1 MKKFRL
7 PAHIKYLITVYLS
20 GIALF
25 TLFRVLLFLTNLKQ
39 LNALPANKG
48 SLILQAFLMGFRFD
62 TVISA
67 CILSIPLAL
76 LSIAALF
83 RFSLRLL
90 SRIITFYIGLL
101 YTAAFLVCAIDIPYY
116 KFYNN
121 RLSAIVFNWFDRPG
135 FLLKMT
141 VQDKSNWVYVFVFI
155 LSSAISWFVILKS
168 RKKFL
173 APETLS
179 PGASRLAYSLK
190 TLGFSLVAFIL
201 LFIGARGRLAA
212 KSPIRIGTAYFSSYS
227 FPNQLGL
234 NPVYTFARSSLDRLN
249 LKKKELHLMP
259 DDRALRLVLEYLK
272 IETGEN
278 SGFSSP
284 IARQV
289 KTAGEPLNVNVV
301 LVIMESMAAAK
312 MGRYGN
318 PNQLT
323 PHLDSLAEKGYT
335 FDHIYTAGTH
345 TANGIFAAL
354 FGFTAL
360 YKQHP
365 LKPASMLTYAGLPV
379 TLQEKGYSTI
389 FFATHDDQFDNMG
402 GFLRANGF
410 EQIISEK
417 DYPVDRVLSTLGV
430 PDHYMF
436 DFSIP
441 ILNRLYDKGDR
452 PFLAV
457 FLTGSD
463 HPPHVIPPGISFKP
477 GSANVAEQSVEY
489 ADWAIGEFLK
499 KAAQQQWFR
508 NTLFI
513 FVADHGANMNT
524 IYDMPLSYFHTPLIF
539 YSPYLIKEPRV
550 FDAIGGQID
559 VFPTIMGI
567 LNIPYINNTF
577 GIDLLKE
584 SRPYIYFCGDDNMGC
599 LGDEYF
605 LVIRDDGGESLY
617 AYQKGDT
624 KNYLGEKE
632 QTARSMKDY
641 LFSMMQATQWLIRNR
656 LVGIQTSQAP
666 L

>member
-7 PAHIKYLITVYLS
+7 PAHIKYLITVYFT

-25 TLFRVLLFLTNLKQ
+25 TLFRMLLFLANIKQ
-39 LNALPANKG
+39 LDALPVNKG

-67 CILSIPLAL
+67 CILSIPMVL
-76 LSIAALF
+76 LSIAALLLF
-83 RFSLRLL
+83 KRKIL
-90 SRIITFYIGLL
+90 SRIITFYTGLL
-101 YTAAFLVCAIDIPYY
+101 YTAAFLICAIDIPYY

-121 RLSAIVFNWFDRPG
+121 RLSAIVFNWFDNPG

-141 VQDKSNWVYVFVFI
+141 AQDKNNWLYMFVFI
-155 LSSAISWFVILKS
+155 LSSSIFWPVIFKL

-173 APETLS
+173 TPDLLP
-179 PGASRLAYSLK
+179 PGAARLAYSIN

-201 LFIGARGRLAA
+201 LFIGARGRLAV
-212 KSPIRIGTAYFSSYS
+212 KSPIRVGTAYFSNYS

-249 LKKKELHLMP
+249 LKNKELHLMP
-259 DDRALRLVLEYLK
+259 DETAIRLVREYLK

-278 SGFSSP
+278 PAFSSP
-284 IARQV
+284 IARPAA
-289 KTAGEPLNVNVV
+289 TGGEPRNANVV

-318 PNQLT
+318 PNHLT
-323 PHLDSLAEKGYT
+323 PHLDSLAERAYS

-345 TANGIFAAL
+345 TANGIYAAL

-360 YKQHP
+360 FKQHP
-365 LKPASMLTYAGLPV
+365 LKPVSMLTYAGLPNI
-379 TLQEKGYSTI
+379 LREKDYSTI

-410 EQIISEK
+410 EQVIAEK
-417 DYPVDRVLSTLGV
+417 DYPADKVLSTLGV

-441 ILNRLYDKGDR
+441 ILNRLYEGDR

-463 HPPHVIPPGISFKP
+463 HPPHIIPPGISFKP
-477 GSANVAEQSVEY
+477 GSAAVADRVVEY

-499 KAAQQQWFR
+499 KAARQEWFR
-508 NTLFI
+508 DTLFV

-550 FDAIGGQID
+550 FPAIGGQID
-559 VFPTIMGI
+559 VFPTLMGI
-567 LNIPYINNTF
+567 LNIPYVNNTL

-584 SRPYIYFCGDDNMGC
+584 SRPYIYFCGDDKIGC
-599 LGDEYF
+599 LDDEYF

-617 AYQKGDT
+617 AYKKGDT
-624 KNYLGEKE
+624 KNYLAEKE
-632 QTARSMKDY
+632 PLARSMKDY
-641 LFSMMQATQWLIRNR
+641 FFSMMQATQWLTGNR
-656 LVGIQTSQAP
+656 LVGIQTPQP
-666 L
+666 QL